1 LSAIPPPSDSAPA
14 ESLESDHA
22 GAADPHAALR
32 LRLASTPIHPKTLLA
47 TDYLNHFNEPAM
59 LLDILADCP
68 ESLDDLAT
76 WKPLSYADHFHASG
90 LSYAELAIEAYPLS
104 PAQFRIGFE
113 LVVAEMNAL
122 VTCAIRQAAEAMKAG
137 DSTAF
142 AAIAAESRRL
152 QELVAE
158 AGGIIQGEPS
168 RRVSQAA
175 IDALMSQS

>member
-1 LSAIPPPSDSAPA
+1 MSAIPPPSDSAPA
-14 ESLESDHA
+14 ESLESAHA
-22 GAADPHAALR
+22 SAADPHAALR
-32 LRLASTPIHPKTLLA
+32 LRLANTPIHPKSLLA

-68 ESLDDLAT
+68 ESLEDLAA

-122 VTCAIRQAAEAMKAG
+122 VTFAIRQASEAIKAG
-137 DSTAF
+137 DQSAF
-142 AAIAAESRRL
+142 AAIAAEARRL

-168 RRVSQAA
+168 SRVTQAA
-175 IDALMSQS
+175 IDALMSQN